1 MPDPSNPPLPPLA
14 AIRAFEAAARHG
26 SFTAAGAELGMT
38 QAAVSY
44 QIRLLEERVG
54 APLFRRRARGV
65 VLTAEGQRLAEPAGE
80 AMAILREAF
89 AEVRRDAGETLV
101 ISVLATF
108 ATHVLAVGLGRFQ
121 IAHPAITTRVEI
133 DHRMVDLLAGEATV
147 AIRSGQGVWPG
158 LRADHLM
165 RATYTP
171 MVSRA
176 FLERHGPLRRPEDLL
191 TVPRLDADDPDWAL
205 WFRAAGVEPPPAAA
219 RPASSLGI
227 QALDA
232 QAVMAGHGAGILT
245 PVYFRDALAFLARQP
260 EVKGAFPFLWGAKLE
275 QTETWHG
282 LLLGDG
288 SLTGMTDAVSAA
300 SRRSVA
306 AAISCGRGS
315 TARSKAKNARASRL
329 PSHPMASSDPGSSAL
344 MPSRMVSGAGT

>member
-1 MPDPSNPPLPPLA
+1 MPDPSGPPLPPLA

-26 SFTAAGAELGMT
+26 SFTGAGAELGMT

-89 AEVRRDAGETLV
+89 AEARRDAGETLV

-108 ATHVLAVGLGRFQ
+108 ATHVLAPGLGRFQ

-133 DHRMVDLLAGEATV
+133 DHRMADLLAGEATV

-176 FLERHGPLRRPEDLL
+176 FLERHGPLRSPEDLL
-191 TVPRLDADDPDWAL
+191 SVPRLDADDPDWAL
-205 WFRAAGVEPPPAAA
+205 WFRAAGVTPPPAAA
-219 RPASSLGI
+219 RRASSLGM
-227 QALDA
+227 QVLDA

-245 PVYFRDALAFLARQP
+245 PVYFRDALRRGDLIQPFDIVAEGMLSIWLVYPERRRNAPAIRAFRTWLLEEMRALGARP
-260 EVKGAFPFLWGAKLE
+260 EEGPAKGPVEG
-275 QTETWHG
+275 
-282 LLLGDG
+282 
-288 SLTGMTDAVSAA
+288 V
-300 SRRSVA
+300 RS
-306 AAISCGRGS
+306 
-315 TARSKAKNARASRL
+315 
-329 PSHPMASSDPGSSAL
+329 SSS
-344 MPSRMVSGAGT
+344 

>member
-1 MPDPSNPPLPPLA
+1 MLDPSNPPRAPLA

-245 PVYFRDALAFLARQP
+245 PVYFRDALRRGDLIQPFDIVAEGTLSIWLAYPERRRNGPAIRAFRAWLLEEMRALGARP
-260 EVKGAFPFLWGAKLE
+260 EEGPATRPVEGVRF
-275 QTETWHG
+275 
-282 LLLGDG
+282 
-288 SLTGMTDAVSAA
+288 
-300 SRRSVA
+300 
-306 AAISCGRGS
+306 
-315 TARSKAKNARASRL
+315 
-329 PSHPMASSDPGSSAL
+329 SSS
-344 MPSRMVSGAGT
+344 